1 MLLDANVS
9 PKEKKIQQKFHL
21 IELISYENFCVAKIK
36 YIMYNVQDYSIL
48 YNNAVRS
55 VICEGWY
62 FLRMLKAL
70 A

>member
-1 MLLDANVS
+1 MLIHRQR
-9 PKEKKIQQKFHL
+9 KKKIQQKFNL
-21 IELISYENFCVAKIK
+21 IELISYENFCIAKIK
-36 YIMYNVQDYSIL
+36 YIMYNVQDYSVL
-48 YNNAVRS
+48 YKNSVLL